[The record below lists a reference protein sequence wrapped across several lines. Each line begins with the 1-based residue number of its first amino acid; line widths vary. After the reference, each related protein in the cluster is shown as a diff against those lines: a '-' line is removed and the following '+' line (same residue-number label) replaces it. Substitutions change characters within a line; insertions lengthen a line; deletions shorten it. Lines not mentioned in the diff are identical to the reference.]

1 MYSLIVSEIKT
12 QLHIYSQFHLI
23 LESITKEEQNELEFV
38 SIKTPRKSST
48 FIFSNSGEKI
58 IYEVLQFNEKHR
70 SWFLDNTV
78 CSNGKIYLTTRID
91 PMFIFI
97 QYIEEH
103 SKTRAQPLDQIFA
116 GNETKFLEYFTNSQM
131 KMVAD
136 QKGPEDLRA
145 FIYNEQKTLKWLKKK
160 FTMIMKSLIQ
170 QNIISTGATSS
181 NYVKSTTPGDAIDED
196 AVKETALGIIQEYI
210 SLDLYEKL
218 DTLYGITA
226 KSEEKNSQ
234 KRKSEVTNGKQP
246 NSKKIKM
253 ENQENSIDDNVVVP
267 VKAPP
272 KQSNKDVKLL
282 KASKGTKSIS
292 SFFSKK

>member
-1 MYSLIVSEIKT
+1 M
-12 QLHIYSQFHLI
+12 
-23 LESITKEEQNELEFV
+23 
-38 SIKTPRKSST
+38 
-48 FIFSNSGEKI
+48 
-58 IYEVLQFNEKHR
+58 
-70 SWFLDNTV
+70 
-78 CSNGKIYLTTRID
+78 CSNGKLYLTTRID

-136 QKGPEDLRA
+136 QKGSDDLKA
-145 FIYNEQKTLKWLKKK
+145 FIYNEHKTLKWLKKK
-160 FTMIMKSLIQ
+160 FTMLMKSLIQ

-181 NYVKSTTPGDAIDED
+181 NYVKSTTPGGDAIDED

-218 DTLYGITA
+218 DTFYGITA
-226 KSEEKNSQ
+226 KSEEKNTQ
-234 KRKSEVTNGKQP
+234 KRKSEVTHGKQP
-246 NSKKIKM
+246 KSKKIKM
-253 ENQENSIDDNVVVP
+253 EDHENNVDDNVVVP

-272 KQSNKDVKLL
+272 KPSNKDVKLL

-292 SFFSKK
+292 SFFAKK

>member
-1 MYSLIVSEIKT
+1 MSKKAKKVSKIVQNSLTKIVFVDK
-12 QLHIYSQFHLI
+12 
-23 LESITKEEQNELEFV
+23 SITKEEKNEFEFV

-78 CSNGKIYLTTRID
+78 CSNGKLYLTSRID

-116 GNETKFLEYFTNSQM
+116 GNETMFLEYFTSSQM

-136 QKGPEDLRA
+136 QKGPEDLKA

-160 FTMIMKSLIQ
+160 FTLIMKSLTE

-181 NYVKSTTPGDAIDED
+181 NYVKSTAPGDAIDED

-218 DTLYGITA
+218 DTFYGITA

-246 NSKKIKM
+246 DSKKIKM
-253 ENQENSIDDNVVVP
+253 ENQENSIDENVIIP

-292 SFFSKK
+292 SFFAKK